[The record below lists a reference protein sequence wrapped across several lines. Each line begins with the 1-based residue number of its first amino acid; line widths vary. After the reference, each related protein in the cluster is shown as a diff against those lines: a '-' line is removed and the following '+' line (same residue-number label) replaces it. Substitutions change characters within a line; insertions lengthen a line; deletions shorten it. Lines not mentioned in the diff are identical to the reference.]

1 MNRRQ
6 LAGGLLGAAVLG
18 AAPGLALAQTR
29 KGAPDRMKMP
39 ILMGGD
45 FSTATSK
52 LAARRARSPAV
63 REFAK
68 LEIAEQAAVAQAFG
82 ARPGTAG
89 LRPDQAEIVAE
100 LEAARG
106 DRFDDLYIDG
116 QIAGHRELLDL
127 HRRYGRN
134 GSDPMARGASLVGVT
149 GIETHLFLLQNIK
162 RQIG

>member
-6 LAGGLLGAAVLG
+6 VAGSLLGAAVLS
-18 AAPGLALAQTR
+18 AAPGLALAQR
-29 KGAPDRMKMP
+29 RAPTDWMKMP

-52 LAARRARSPAV
+52 LAARKARDPAV

-68 LEIAEQAAVAQAFG
+68 LEITEQAAVAEAFG
-82 ARPGTAG
+82 ARPGGAG
-89 LRPDQAEIVAE
+89 LRPDQAAIVAE
-100 LEAARG
+100 LEAANG
-106 DRFDDLYIDG
+106 AMFDMMYIDG

-127 HRRYGRN
+127 HRRYARS

-162 RQIG
+162 RQIA